1 MSFCVHCG
9 AEVAE
14 QGNFCPICGKAS
26 AGAGSGGGTAVVA
39 VQKTESEKTFL
50 SRPGATVTNSR
61 IILGNKTYAMAGL
74 TSVRSTVIA
83 AKRGWAVFT
92 VLFGMILLIGEGTR
106 GFGVLLLIIGLIW
119 AFSLKDQYAVTINSA
134 SGELHALVSKDQHY
148 IDDVV
153 GAINQAIVYR
163 N

>member
-1 MSFCVHCG
+1 M
-9 AEVAE
+9 
-14 QGNFCPICGKAS
+14 
-26 AGAGSGGGTAVVA
+26 T

-50 SRPGATVTNSR
+50 TLPGATVTNSR

-74 TSVRSTVIA
+74 TSVRSTEIA
-83 AKRGWAVFT
+83 AKRGWPIAAA
-92 VLFGMILLIGEGTR
+92 LFGLILAIGPDTRAFGAFLLI
-106 GFGVLLLIIGLIW
+106 VGLVW

-134 SGELHALVSKDQHY
+134 SGELHALTSKDQKY
-148 IDDVV
+148 INDIV